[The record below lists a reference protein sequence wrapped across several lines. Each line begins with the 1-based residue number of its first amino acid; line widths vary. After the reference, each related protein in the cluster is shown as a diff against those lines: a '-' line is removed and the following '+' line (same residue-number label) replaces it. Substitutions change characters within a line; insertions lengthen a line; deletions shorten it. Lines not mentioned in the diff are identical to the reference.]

1 MDLKKKYAAKINLA
15 QGDEKQLLE
24 FMRAEETKQQE
35 SRLKLESEL
44 AKQKVKDFYNECCLQ
59 KSTQI
64 DVAYLVKIL
73 RFIK

>member
-15 QGDEKQLLE
+15 QVDEKQLLE

-44 AKQKVKDFYNECCLQ
+44 AKQL
-59 KSTQI
+59 SLI
-64 DVAYLVKIL
+64 HI
-73 RFIK
+73 